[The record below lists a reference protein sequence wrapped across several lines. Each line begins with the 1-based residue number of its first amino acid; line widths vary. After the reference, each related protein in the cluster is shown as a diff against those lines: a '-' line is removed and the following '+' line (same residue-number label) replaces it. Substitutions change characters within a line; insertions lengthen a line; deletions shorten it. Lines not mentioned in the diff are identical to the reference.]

1 MSYFVAALVALIAGE
16 TLMVAGYGFPAATL
30 SSPETLILVH
40 VIAIGWMSLLLCG
53 ALFQFLPVLV
63 AHPLY
68 SNTLPL
74 PALLFLLGGLAL
86 LLLGFLQLA
95 GDIAPSPSL
104 LPFSG
109 LLLGTGF
116 MLVLWNL
123 GRTLWAARPI
133 SLPAQFVTVGLTCLA
148 VTVAFGVVFT
158 IVFGGMTSYQPFQ
171 IIAGAARPIHAIAGI
186 GGWLTFTAAG
196 VSYRLLAMFM
206 LAPELEGR
214 RPHAVLYLGAASL
227 ALIILA
233 GLYVVLFGGPL
244 LLLLAVCAV
253 PGIAALAFYGADIF
267 HLYRVR
273 KRRNIELNSR
283 MAAFALMS
291 LAGSVVLTIGLIALG
306 RFVDNIGAVVFLVA
320 FGWLTGLSLAKLYKI
335 TAFMTWLEC
344 YGPVLGKTVTPRVQD
359 LVIEARA
366 RKWFFLYFFAV
377 WFAELA
383 LLAQQTT
390 IFRIGAA
397 MMLVATA
404 GIVVQLARSRFLKD
418 VNEDIR
424 LPEGTHRPKLFLS
437 HSRSR

>member
-1 MSYFVAALVALIAGE
+1 MSYFVAALAALIAGE

-74 PALLFLLGGLAL
+74 PTLFFLLGGLVL

-95 GDIAPSPSL
+95 GDIAASPPL

-109 LLLGTGF
+109 LLLSTGF
-116 MLVLWNL
+116 TLVLWNL
-123 GRTLWAARPI
+123 GRTLWAARPV
-133 SLPAQFVTVGLTCLA
+133 SLPARFVIVGLTCLGL
-148 VTVAFGVVFT
+148 TVAFGVVFT
-158 IVFGGMTSYQPFQ
+158 IVFGGMTSYEPFLL
-171 IIAGAARPIHAIAGI
+171 IAGAARPLHAIAGI
-186 GGWLTFTAAG
+186 GGWLTFTAVG

-206 LAPELEGR
+206 LAPELEGH

-244 LLLLAVCAV
+244 LSLLAVCAI
-253 PGIAALAFYGADIF
+253 PGIAALALYGADIF

-291 LAGSVVLTIGLIALG
+291 LSGSVVLTIGLIVLG
-306 RFVDNIGAVVFLVA
+306 RLADNIGAVVFLV
-320 FGWLTGLSLAKLYKI
+320 KLYKI

-366 RKWFFLYFFAV
+366 RKWFFLYFSAV
-377 WFAELA
+377 WFSDLA

-390 IFRIGAA
+390 VFRVGAA

-404 GIVVQLARSRFLKD
+404 GIIVQLARSRFLKD

-437 HSRSR
+437 HSRAR